1 MSRVTFTILCLT
13 PRLFLMI
20 YGGNQLSLRAENG
33 SLSGELNIFLIR
45 VLPTTDHRK
54 TTPTSK
60 RHLQIHCYSW
70 AFTV

>member
-45 VLPTTDHRK
+45 VLPTTMFV
-54 TTPTSK
+54 
-60 RHLQIHCYSW
+60 LQIL
-70 AFTV
+70 